1 MANADDI
8 VKDAMA
14 VVAKLAKT
22 HEVLSCEIERETV
35 PRSEYGGFATYSGSD
50 TVALIVRMKKKSD
63 DGHKP

>member
-14 VVAKLAKT
+14 VVAKLSET
-22 HEVLSCEIERETV
+22 HEVLSCAIDRETV
-35 PRSEYGGFATYSGSD
+35 PQSEYAGFATYSGSD
-50 TVALIVRMKKKSD
+50 TVSLTVRMKKKSA